1 MLRRRAVASALALA
15 LCGTVATA
23 PTSPAAAQGPGPSAP
38 AARDSTATLP
48 SSAGVKTPERLDE
61 AAVISRALF
70 DNSTLRAALHDA
82 QAAEA
87 AERAAEAQYRAVFT
101 ASVGGTHSKQ
111 PISTTE
117 GVTTTTG
124 DNVAASVGI
133 QRAFPRGTNLAVE
146 ADTGIDR
153 RKAPP
158 FAATDVP
165 ITLGPNYSAE
175 VKGTLTQPL
184 LRGRGLDAG
193 EAALRSAR
201 FGREAATHARD
212 VAASGLLRDVLV
224 AYWELAYDTSA
235 YEVQRQSRDLAEQ
248 QLADANERARL
259 GLIAHA
265 DVLQFATELASL
277 EEQVAQA
284 DSARQSQAIELGRL
298 LGLPPAVA
306 VQMQVRDAPA
316 RFALPDE
323 SAEGWVRRALLASDQ
338 LLQLEANAADARD
351 QIRAAANAALA
362 KLDLTAW
369 VSLDGLGDK
378 DAARP
383 YRQIGEASALSA
395 FVGLDLEL
403 PVVNTERRAQLAQT
417 RATSAAADAR
427 LQASRQQVAAGVA
440 TAARNIASARA
451 RLELATRTVELAAQ
465 SADAEQGRFE
475 LGTTTP
481 VEILQAQ
488 DALREAKLRLLRART
503 DLNTQAIRLADM
515 SGALLPQYASHLP
528 EVKP

>member
-1 MLRRRAVASALALA
+1 MRAVVDAF
-15 LCGTVATA
+15 GVYRY
-23 PTSPAAAQGPGPSAP
+23 
-38 AARDSTATLP
+38 RD
-48 SSAGVKTPERLDE
+48 R
-61 AAVISRALF
+61 
-70 DNSTLRAALHDA
+70 
-82 QAAEA
+82 
-87 AERAAEAQYRAVFT
+87 
-101 ASVGGTHSKQ
+101 
-111 PISTTE
+111 
-117 GVTTTTG
+117 
-124 DNVAASVGI
+124 
-133 QRAFPRGTNLAVE
+133 
-146 ADTGIDR
+146 
-153 RKAPP
+153 
-158 FAATDVP
+158 
-165 ITLGPNYSAE
+165 
-175 VKGTLTQPL
+175 
-184 LRGRGLDAG
+184 
-193 EAALRSAR
+193 AR

-417 RATSAAADAR
+417 RATSAAADAP
-427 LQASRQQVAAGVA
+427 SVPVA
-440 TAARNIASARA
+440 TFTRPSSSACKSSTALRIASGTERA
-451 RLELATRTVELAAQ
+451 FPMPTPMRPLLSPTTTVTRKANRRAPLTTLATRVISMMRSSNSLAVWK
-465 SADAEQGRFE
+465 FC
-475 LGTTTP
+475 
-481 VEILQAQ
+481 
-488 DALREAKLRLLRART
+488 RL
-503 DLNTQAIRLADM
+503 
-515 SGALLPQYASHLP
+515 
-528 EVKP
+528 